1 VDARRAAKRIFAAH
15 LANELT
21 GFGRNSGTTGS
32 LGRDFQVQ
40 KRRNA
45 LRCQAM
51 TVSGRTITSAER
63 QVNQTVASVAQSNR
77 SDGVSLGRLT
87 ERCRTPS

>member
-1 VDARRAAKRIFAAH
+1 MRGAPQS
-15 LANELT
+15 
-21 GFGRNSGTTGS
+21 GFSRLILRMSWRVSAGMVGRPGR

-63 QVNQTVASVAQSNR
+63 QLSQTVASVAQSNR
-77 SDGVSLGRLT
+77 SDEVSLGRLT